1 MTSTTLASTSS
12 LLYSRSYAHD
22 VNRCKEE
29 TDTMT
34 SRAMSSTSKSH
45 YSGLLDP
52 ASGLTRVVKCT
63 LDEDQCLSLEDIL
76 SSFQT
81 AINEEQAWALCYQAV
96 KCFSQHFQSSQ
107 SNIYLVTDPAHLF
120 IHKEGFVHQKSLFPK
135 ATKKGTT
142 NDGMCHPQLLFILIL
157 TISPCTL
164 CHLSES
170 CHQNA
175 TGCRQLDTVHL
186 STCKC
191 PVTSSALTLLHPLI
205 CPTDSIFLFYFAVS
219 LATSQACSSCALESK
234 FSQLEQQ
241 SLPLPIFLLLGFML
255 CLLCLLKLFIEL
267 SMELLLEFILT

>member
-12 LLYSRSYAHD
+12 LLYSHSYAHD

-34 SRAMSSTSKSH
+34 SRAMSSTSKTH
-45 YSGLLDP
+45 HSGLLDP

-135 ATKKGTT
+135 ATKKGIT

-157 TISPCTL
+157 TVSLCTL
-164 CHLSES
+164 CHLSET

-175 TGCRQLDTVHL
+175 TGCRQLVTVHL

-205 CPTDSIFLFYFAVS
+205 CPTDSICFYFAIS
-219 LATSQACSSCALESK
+219 LETTQACSSCALESQ
-234 FSQLEQQ
+234 FSQLEQH
-241 SLPLPIFLLLGFML
+241 SLPLPIFSLLGFML
-255 CLLCLLKLFIEL
+255 CLSKLFIEL
-267 SMELLLEFILT
+267 SMELLLFILT